1 MGIRPPRIKTIIP
14 TGRDYFAAFLPDKEH
29 KIELR
34 IEKIVCW
41 SLIER
46 VKPDESDEV
55 VGQIIEGNII
65 TEVTNVDDEEGFGE
79 LLGYFESSDFATQAI
94 EQEMANRKDEV
105 EEEEEEEEDEEDEE
119 EDESDEDEED
129 EDEDEDEDDDLDDD
143 DLDDD
148 DLDDDEDEGDD
159 DDLDDD
165 EEDEDEG

>member
-46 VKPDESDEV
+46 IKPDESDEV

-105 EEEEEEEEDEEDEE
+105 EEEEEEEEEDEEDEE
-119 EDESDEDEED
+119 EDESDEDE
-129 EDEDEDEDDDLDDD
+129 EDEDEDDDLDDD

>member
-46 VKPDESDEV
+46 IKPDESDEV

-94 EQEMANRKDEV
+94 EQEMANRK
-105 EEEEEEEEDEEDEE
+105 EEEEPEEEEDEE
-119 EDESDEDEED
+119 
-129 EDEDEDEDDDLDDD
+129 EDDDDDDDDDFDDDDDDDDDD

-148 DLDDDEDEGDD
+148 DEEGEDER
-159 DDLDDD
+159 
-165 EEDEDEG
+165 

>member
-94 EQEMANRKDEV
+94 EQEMANRKEEEEPEEEED
-105 EEEEEEEEDEEDEE
+105 EEEEEEEPEEEEDEE
-119 EDESDEDEED
+119 ED
-129 EDEDEDEDDDLDDD
+129 DDDDDDDDFDDDDDDDDDD

-148 DLDDDEDEGDD
+148 DEEGEDER
-159 DDLDDD
+159 
-165 EEDEDEG
+165 